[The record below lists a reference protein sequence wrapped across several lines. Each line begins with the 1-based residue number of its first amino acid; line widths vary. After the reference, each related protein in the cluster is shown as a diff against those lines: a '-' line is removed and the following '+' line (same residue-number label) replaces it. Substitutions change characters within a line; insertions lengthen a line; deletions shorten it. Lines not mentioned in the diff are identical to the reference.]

1 MKPRVPPKMAP
12 SSTKPANRA
21 PRPRKRSGP
30 KCAGRVNPTSTP
42 SICQLLPSV
51 ATKPTP
57 SAVCPAS
64 GVDKAASTT
73 NIPPMDRRT
82 FILLTG
88 AASSGVFRPT
98 VQPSDRPTGRGAVGR
113 LRFQLDDPRNWSL
126 RYPGDGGGVPLIPNA
141 TLGPLVGLRPVTLAP
156 LRDT

>member
-113 LRFQLDDPRNWSL
+113 LQFELDAHRNRAVWY
-126 RYPGDGGGVPLIPNA
+126 RGGGGDRPVIPPA
-141 TLGPLVGLRPVTLAP
+141 TLGARVCDRLVRLT
-156 LRDT
+156 D